1 MPIPRAVAGFNK
13 KVTNRATEHVAGR
26 LPGFGIVFHEGRRSG
41 RAYRTPVNVFRRSGG
56 FEIPSTY
63 GRGDWVRNVVVAG
76 TARLLTRG
84 RMHVIG
90 HPTVI
95 DDPRHEGLP
104 LPVRGI
110 LRLVDA
116 EQSLIVDEL

>member
-1 MPIPRAVAGFNK
+1 MPIPRAVASFNK
-13 KVTNRATEHVAGR
+13 KVTNRATERFARR
-26 LPGFGIVFHEGRRSG
+26 LPGFGSSYTRAAVRPRLPDARQRVPSLRRL
-41 RAYRTPVNVFRRSGG
+41 RVPL
-56 FEIPSTY
+56 TY
-63 GRGDWVRNVVVAG
+63 GRGDWVRNVLTAG